1 MAKFNVHEWNYKRR
15 LASLNESNLQEGN
28 VMFSTKETGLP
39 YNLDF
44 SEVPAMKSGIKVIY
58 DAITK
63 LFGGPTMAG
72 GPDMS
77 KVRNPTTDQA
87 RQFDFLVKAAMGYT
101 GGTAGVD
108 KFIDPRIQRVLDRK
122 IGELADS
129 KREGKIDGKMFR
141 ELIVKNIERF
151 ASHG

>member
-1 MAKFNVHEWNYKRR
+1 MKKSELKKLIR
-15 LASLNESNLQEGN
+15 EQIELQEIEEGN

-72 GPDMS
+72 GPDIK

-87 RQFDFLVKAAMGYT
+87 RQFEFLVRAAMGYT

-108 KFIDPRIQRVLDRK
+108 KFIDGRVKRLLDKK

-129 KREGKIDGKMFR
+129 KRKGEIDGKMFR

-151 ASHG
+151 ARG